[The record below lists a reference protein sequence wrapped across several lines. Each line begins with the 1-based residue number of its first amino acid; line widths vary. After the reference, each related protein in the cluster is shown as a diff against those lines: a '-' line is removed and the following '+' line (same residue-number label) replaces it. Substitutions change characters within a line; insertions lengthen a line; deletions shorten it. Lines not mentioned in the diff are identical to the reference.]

1 MTAQAA
7 ILQSPDVCF
16 DLPEVNRFDK
26 RVSRRLTQHNTQ
38 VASRA
43 RPLSAAILRWM
54 RKVAQERYRQATA
67 TLDRG
72 GVRGLKR
79 SVVAKAKI
87 EDLSSLEL
95 ELYNLLSKYG
105 LMEAQES
112 GRQVVRGW
120 KIRPEILEE
129 WNRKLLNKVVLISK
143 ETEDRVRQSLK
154 RIITD
159 ALNEQ
164 PVPSA
169 NEVGRRIARQWF
181 GPGGR
186 DVPLRGSAAE
196 ARVTADWRRT
206 QEDLDAGGR
215 EYLFS
220 FARAQTIARTE
231 LAKVRNAAIIE
242 AYGDAGVEMI
252 VWNAYGNDGRSGGR
266 RHYEMDGKMI
276 PLADAKGD
284 DPNKWFRLPSGERTP
299 WPMWEGLSAGE
310 SINCRCFAGSL

>member
-1 MTAQAA
+1 M
-7 ILQSPDVCF
+7 
-16 DLPEVNRFDK
+16 NRFDK
-26 RVSRRLTQHNTQ
+26 RVSRRLTRHNMQ

-54 RKVAQERYRQATA
+54 RKVAQERHRQAVA
-67 TLDRG
+67 ALSRG

-79 SVVAKAKI
+79 SAVAKAKV
-87 EDLSSLEL
+87 EDLSALEL
-95 ELYNLLSKYG
+95 ELHNLLHKYG
-105 LMEAQES
+105 LMEGQEA
-112 GRQVVRGW
+112 GRQIIRGW

-129 WNRKLLNKVVLISK
+129 WNRALVNKVVLISR
-143 ETEDRVRQSLK
+143 ETEDKVRQSLK
-154 RIITD
+154 NIITD

-164 PVPSA
+164 PAPSA

-186 DVPLRGSAAE
+186 DVPSRGSAAE

-206 QEDLDAGGR
+206 QEDIDAGGR

-231 LAKVRNAAIIE
+231 LAKVRNAAVIE
-242 AYGDAGVEMI
+242 AYVDAGVEML
-252 VWNAYGNDGRSGGR
+252 VWNAYGNDGRSGER

-276 PLADAKGD
+276 SLADAKGT
-284 DPNKWFRLPSGERTP
+284 DPNKWFKLPSGIRTP
-299 WPMWEGLSAGE
+299 WPMWEGLPAGE
-310 SINCRCFAGSL
+310 SVNCRCFTSSI